1 MREREVNVD
10 AMLHTLSK
18 ITLTALAQTAL
29 HIADERFAI
38 VAVASAD
45 RAEVELALGERR
57 PLIAIDDGIEFT
69 IVLPEPV
76 LSFALPHLSLPLRA
90 ESGYRF
96 IHLRAELPWDIVGYG
111 AAIFSALAGRNISA
125 GFYSGYAI
133 DYLLVRDERLDET
146 LAALL
151 DLFADAQRLLET
163 RDLSDPPLVTVV
175 AEVPGAGSDLG

>member
-1 MREREVNVD
+1 MSD
-10 AMLHTLSK
+10 LSQA
-18 ITLTALAQTAL
+18 TLTALAQTAL
-29 HIADERFAI
+29 HVADERFAI

-45 RAEVELALGERR
+45 RMEVELTLGERR
-57 PLIAIDDGIEFT
+57 PLIAIDDGVEFT

-76 LSFALPHLSLPLRA
+76 LSSLLPQLSPPYCV
-90 ESGYRF
+90 EPGYRF

-111 AAIFSALAGRNISA
+111 AAIFSALAGRSISA

-146 LAALL
+146 RVALL

-163 RDLSDPPLVTVV
+163 RDLSAPPLVTVV